1 MYMQIDKEKV
11 YLQDSS
17 IDLQVR
23 NISRTCREY
32 PITVNNVEETICP
45 FNPTRRESLLL
56 SSQSSKC
63 AFLHVVS
70 GE

>member
-1 MYMQIDKEKV
+1 MYMQIHKEKIH
-11 YLQDSS
+11 LQDPS

-45 FNPTRRESLLL
+45 FNPTRRE
-56 SSQSSKC
+56 
-63 AFLHVVS
+63 
-70 GE
+70 